1 MAKWVTEQLEAL
13 LQQINEVPYT
23 DDRDRRQLT
32 ILMNGFMRLNNKAM
46 DNAAVKTRS
55 QMRGWSLDEAS
66 QEKPATVENKSK
78 ASNKSKKDDSAADE
92 LTRLR
97 PIR

>member
-13 LQQINEVPYT
+13 LVQINEVPYT
-23 DDRDRRQLT
+23 DDRERKQLS
-32 ILMNGFMRLNNKAM
+32 ILMNGFMKLNNQAM
-46 DNAAVKTRS
+46 DNAAVKTKK
-55 QMRGWSLDEAS
+55 QMRGWSLDEAAA
-66 QEKPATVENKSK
+66 EKPKKKEK
-78 ASNKSKKDDSAADE
+78 AEDSTADE

>member
-13 LQQINEVPYT
+13 LHQINEVPYT
-23 DDRDRRQLT
+23 DERDKRQLS
-32 ILMNGFMRLNNKAM
+32 ILMNGFMKLNNQAM
-46 DNAAVKTRS
+46 DKAAQKTKK
-55 QMRGWSLDEAS
+55 QMRGWSLDEA
-66 QEKPATVENKSK
+66 VESKSEAK
-78 ASNKSKKDDSAADE
+78 DKKEDSAADE

>member
-1 MAKWVTEQLEAL
+1 MAKWVTEELEQI

-23 DDRDRRQLT
+23 DTRESQQLT
-32 ILMNGFMRLNNKAM
+32 IIMNGFAQLNNKVM
-46 DNAAVKTRS
+46 DKAAERTRKEF
-55 QMRGWSLDEAS
+55 RGWNLNEAS
-66 QEKPATVENKSK
+66 GPVGEEKHE
-78 ASNKSKKDDSAADE
+78 DSTADE

>member
-13 LQQINEVPYT
+13 LVQINEVPYT
-23 DDRDRRQLT
+23 DDRERKQLS
-32 ILMNGFMRLNNKAM
+32 ILMNGFMKLNNQAM
-46 DNAAVKTRS
+46 DNAAVKTKK
-55 QMRGWSLDEAS
+55 QMRGWSLDEAAA
-66 QEKPATVENKSK
+66 EKPKKEKVE
-78 ASNKSKKDDSAADE
+78 DSTADE